1 MSGAT
6 SGTGTATGTSGA
18 QAQLTRLYDTVFD
31 RAPDAEGLA
40 FWTAALNGGTSLDA
54 VSDALVASREFQ
66 TRHGTLSDT
75 EFVRLLYRNGLERE
89 AEPEGLNFWV
99 SGLQRRVTD
108 RGDEALDIADSPEG
122 VASALTSGVGTQG
135 TGTGT
140 QTGTGTTGTGTGT
153 ATDTT
158 AAATDTQTGTDTTGT
173 TGTGTDA
180 TGTGTGTQT
189 GTQTSGT
196 TDQQGTDQQDG
207 GGQDTQPSGKQTA
220 VGTTD
225 TGQQTSSTGTGLG
238 DDSAF
243 TFVEFRTPGGEVLT
257 VQVVGNT
264 LPVGSEVVNAFGT
277 DTDADPNPDAV
288 LVFGEPQ
295 QAAQGT
301 TPPDDL
307 LIA

>member
-1 MSGAT
+1 MSGTT
-6 SGTGTATGTSGA
+6 SGTGTGTGTSGA

-40 FWTAALNGGTSLDA
+40 FWTAALDRGTSLDA
-54 VSDALVASREFQ
+54 VSDALVASQEFR
-66 TRHGTLSDT
+66 TRFGTLSDT

-153 ATDTT
+153 TGTGTT
-158 AAATDTQTGTDTTGT
+158 GTGTTGTDTTGT
-173 TGTGTDA
+173 GTD
-180 TGTGTGTQT
+180 GTGTGTQT

-207 GGQDTQPSGKQTA
+207 GGQDTQPSGTQTA
-220 VGTTD
+220 
-225 TGQQTSSTGTGLG
+225 
-238 DDSAF
+238 AA
-243 TFVEFRTPGGEVLT
+243 RPTPGSRLRAPAPAWAT
-257 VQVVGNT
+257 IRLSPSSSSAPRT
-264 LPVGSEVVNAFGT
+264 ARC
-277 DTDADPNPDAV
+277 
-288 LVFGEPQ
+288 
-295 QAAQGT
+295 
-301 TPPDDL
+301 
-307 LIA
+307 

>member
-1 MSGAT
+1 MSGTT
-6 SGTGTATGTSGA
+6 SGTGTGTGTSGA
-18 QAQLTRLYDTVFD
+18 QAQLTRLYDTAFD

-40 FWTAALNGGTSLDA
+40 FWTAALGRGLTLDNIA
-54 VSDALVASREFQ
+54 DLLVTTPEFQ
-66 TRHGTLSDT
+66 GRNLSDT

-89 AEPEGLNFWV
+89 AEPEGENFWV

-108 RGDEALDIADSPEG
+108 RGDELVDIAESPEG

-140 QTGTGTTGTGTGT
+140 QTGTGT
-153 ATDTT
+153 
-158 AAATDTQTGTDTTGT
+158 AADTQTGTDTTGT
-173 TGTGTDA
+173 GADDA
-180 TGTGTGTQT
+180 GTGTGTQT

-207 GGQDTQPSGKQTA
+207 GGQDTQPSGTQTA

-225 TGQQTSSTGTGLG
+225 TGLG

-243 TFVEFRTPGGEVLT
+243 TFVEFLTPDGEVLT
-257 VQVVGNT
+257 VRVVGDT
-264 LPVGSEVVNAFGT
+264 LPVGSEVVNAF
-277 DTDADPNPDAV
+277 DTDASPDAV
-288 LVFGEPQ
+288 LVFEEPQ

-301 TPPDDL
+301 TPPDDP